1 MGNADRICRL
11 KETNMEPEEVVKKE
25 FNHPYTAISLA
36 NNANGKPYQAVCNP
50 IKCGWY
56 GTVTNDLALA
66 EAERDAHIQSVEKL
80 NS

>member
-1 MGNADRICRL
+1 MVNADRIYL
-11 KETNMEPEEVVKKE
+11 LEETNMEPEEVIKKE

-36 NNANGKPYQAVCNP
+36 NNASKGRYQAVCNP

-56 GTVTNDLALA
+56 GTVTSDLSLA